1 MNNNITNV
9 NNTNVVLE
17 IEEQPSNYYIVNP
30 ETNIIENV
38 VVATPSIAKEMNL
51 YPVYD
56 GAWIGDEYNP
66 PKVEEPITI
75 EPDEDTLEY
84 MSNALNEGI
93 EQV

>member
-1 MNNNITNV
+1 M
-9 NNTNVVLE
+9 NNTNNFNTINNI
-17 IEEQPSNYYIVNP
+17 IEEKPSNYYMINS

-38 VVATPSIAKEMNL
+38 VVATPSVAKEMNL

-56 GAWIGDEYNP
+56 GAWIGDKYNP
-66 PKVEEPITI
+66 PKVEEPI

>member
-1 MNNNITNV
+1 MNDNI
-9 NNTNVVLE
+9 NNTNITLE
-17 IEEQPSNYYIVNP
+17 IEEQPSNYYMVNL

-38 VVATPSIAKEMNL
+38 VVATPSVAKEMNL

-66 PKVEEPITI
+66 PKAEELVTI

>member
-1 MNNNITNV
+1 MNNNI
-9 NNTNVVLE
+9 NNTNIILE
-17 IEEQPSNYYIVNP
+17 NEEQPSNYYMINP

-38 VVATPSIAKEMNL
+38 VVATPSVAKEMNL

-56 GAWIGDEYNP
+56 GAWIGDLYNP
-66 PKVEEPITI
+66 PKVEEPI

>member
-1 MNNNITNV
+1 M
-9 NNTNVVLE
+9 NNTNNFNTINNI
-17 IEEQPSNYYIVNP
+17 IEEQPSNYYMINP

-38 VVATPSIAKEMNL
+38 VVATLSVAKEMNL

-66 PKVEEPITI
+66 PKVEVSVTI

-84 MSNALNEGI
+84 MSNALSEGI
-93 EQV
+93 DSL

>member
-1 MNNNITNV
+1 MEENI
-9 NNTNVVLE
+9 
-17 IEEQPSNYYIVNP
+17 QNYYVVDKD
-30 ETNIIENV
+30 TNIITNV
-38 VVATPSIAKEMNL
+38 VVATEEVALEMGL

-66 PKVEEPITI
+66 PKVEEPI

-84 MSNALNEGI
+84 MSNALSDGI

>member
-17 IEEQPSNYYIVNP
+17 NEEQPSNYYMINP

-38 VVATPSIAKEMNL
+38 VVATPSVAKEMNL

-66 PKVEEPITI
+66 PKMEEPI

-93 EQV
+93 EQI

>member
-1 MNNNITNV
+1 MNNNI
-9 NNTNVVLE
+9 NNTNIILE
-17 IEEQPSNYYIVNP
+17 NEEQPSNYYMTNP

-38 VVATPSIAKEMNL
+38 VVATSSVAKEMNL

-56 GAWIGDEYNP
+56 GAWIGDEYNL
-66 PKVEEPITI
+66 PKVEEPI

>member
-1 MNNNITNV
+1 M
-9 NNTNVVLE
+9 
-17 IEEQPSNYYIVNP
+17 EEKVQNYYVVDKD
-30 ETNIIENV
+30 TNMITNV
-38 VVATPSIAKEMNL
+38 VVATEEVAKEMNL

-66 PKVEEPITI
+66 PKVEEPVTI

>member
-1 MNNNITNV
+1 MEENI
-9 NNTNVVLE
+9 
-17 IEEQPSNYYIVNP
+17 QNYYVVDSK
-30 ETNIIENV
+30 TNLITNV
-38 VVATPSIAKEMNL
+38 VVATEEVALEMNL

-66 PKVEEPITI
+66 PKVEEPI

-84 MSNALNEGI
+84 MSNALSDGI